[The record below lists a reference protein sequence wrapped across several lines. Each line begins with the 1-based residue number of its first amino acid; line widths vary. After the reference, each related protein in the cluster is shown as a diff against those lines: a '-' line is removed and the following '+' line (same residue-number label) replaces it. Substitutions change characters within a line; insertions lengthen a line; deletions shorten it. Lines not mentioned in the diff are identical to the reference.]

1 MEKMEKKENLIIDTA
16 YGIRSGRIIV
26 TQEYIDLMFGGD
38 LKRGLELLSDWIDL
52 LEAILEEEHEY
63 IS

>member
-1 MEKMEKKENLIIDTA
+1 MEKMEEKENLIIDTA

-38 LKRGLELLSDWIDL
+38 FERGLKLLSDWMDL

>member
-1 MEKMEKKENLIIDTA
+1 MEKMEEKENLIIDTA

-38 LKRGLELLSDWIDL
+38 FKRGLKLLSDWMDL